1 MSHHLC
7 VKQAVTYGSVCFL
20 GFWHRFQLFGVWGSE
35 LGIDAMCIDH
45 LVHCYSGVPISCRL
59 ELGAVR
65 WGPLAFESLGLT
77 QRFPYRGD
85 PGPPGRRFGPVDLAP
100 TDSQFSFAE
109 EHTLIRRPRRAVLRE
124 PVNARVRGG
133 ERPVSEAIQERE
145 EITSRRDRSK
155 LHVDGTRVPRK
166 VVDPWKERRG
176 TISCLQFKG
185 VGGTQTVF
193 SGACLACTIC
203 RHV

>member
-1 MSHHLC
+1 MGRPCCTQCCTTFLPRALFHYYYKLVGTIINVHRPNIVNDLRIYP
-7 VKQAVTYGSVCFL
+7 AVPYGSVCFL

-124 PVNARVRGG
+124 PVNAGQGRRA
-133 ERPVSEAIQERE
+133 PVSEAIQEQW
-145 EITSRRDRSK
+145 RR
-155 LHVDGTRVPRK
+155 
-166 VVDPWKERRG
+166 
-176 TISCLQFKG
+176 
-185 VGGTQTVF
+185 
-193 SGACLACTIC
+193 A
-203 RHV
+203 